1 MLLCFNVKEKVMKSV
16 NELRI
21 PAYAVVDVCDGK
33 CVELLT
39 NREQARHFLQ
49 EYKSSY
55 PEYKFK
61 ILKLQAEKWVR

>member
-1 MLLCFNVKEKVMKSV
+1 MKNV

-21 PAYAVVDVCDGK
+21 PAYAVVDVEDGK

-39 NREQARHFLQ
+39 NREQARNFLQ

-61 ILKLQAEKWVR
+61 LVKLAVEKWVR